1 MGTFAKKLRPG
12 HTSDS
17 DGWAAGSC
25 RALEPGDAID
35 VFFKGSLVHRGTV
48 LGAAPGEGL
57 VWMLDTLT
65 GDRCLLNLPELEI
78 VRLAPRYREVRV
90 GGAARW

>member
-1 MGTFAKKLRPG
+1 M
-12 HTSDS
+12 TSDE
-17 DGWAAGSC
+17 WAAGPC

-35 VFFKGSLVHRGTV
+35 VFYKGSLVHRGTV
-48 LGAAPGEGL
+48 LGAAPGGGP

-65 GDRCLLNLPELEI
+65 GDRRVLNLTELEI

-90 GGAARW
+90 GGASRW